1 MNTQKRQHRGADQ
14 AGFSMIEVLI
24 ALTIFAIGILAVATM
39 QITGIQGNATAKW
52 QTESASWATAQVER
66 LMSLD
71 YGHADLAD
79 DGAGNPYTHPEI
91 TQGNYK
97 VQWTV
102 TPDDPLMN
110 VKTVEVVVT
119 FTDRA
124 ISKNT
129 TLVYY
134 KANL

>member
-1 MNTQKRQHRGADQ
+1 MNTEKRKHRRADQ

-24 ALTIFAIGILAVATM
+24 ALTIFAIGLLAVATM

-71 YGHADLAD
+71 YGDNDLNSANEPFSLTK
-79 DGAGNPYTHPEI
+79 GQYTVAWDI
-91 TQGNYK
+91 TDN
-97 VQWTV
+97 
-102 TPDDPLMN
+102 DPMTN

-119 FTDRA
+119 FTDRGIA
-124 ISKNT
+124 KNT

>member
-1 MNTQKRQHRGADQ
+1 
-14 AGFSMIEVLI
+14 MIEVLI
-24 ALTIFAIGILAVATM
+24 ALTIFAIGLLAVATM

-71 YGHADLAD
+71 YGDDDLNSANEPFSLTH
-79 DGAGNPYTHPEI
+79 GQYTVAWDI
-91 TQGNYK
+91 TD
-97 VQWTV
+97 
-102 TPDDPLMN
+102 DDPMAN

-119 FTDRA
+119 FTDRG
-124 ISKNT
+124 INKNT